1 MERPPKRPQLQLPPL
16 PLHPGRDAFSHRTRS
31 TLLVILIGVFVA
43 LVVGGVLL
51 ARSSSKPRVVT
62 IPKADRNAT
71 AALIRAAERVHFRPP
86 HAGNAGEI
94 EDQPAAAAKILTKGL
109 LGTGAQAPDFTL
121 RTPTGTPVSL
131 HALRGKAVLL
141 EFFAT
146 WCPHCNAEAPHL
158 QDLYASLPRTKVAFV
173 SVDGNSDDAP
183 SVFAYHVWYGLPFP
197 ALLDQG
203 AKTVTFPEHGPLGPV
218 SQRYGVSSWPTFY
231 VLDARGRVSWRS
243 GGEQPD
249 ELLARE
255 LRRAVPAVGRRG

>member
-1 MERPPKRPQLQLPPL
+1 MEPESKRPSIQVPRL
-16 PLHPGRDAFSHRTRS
+16 PLRPGRPAFSRRTRLIL
-31 TLLVILIGVFVA
+31 TVALLVVFA
-43 LVVGGVLL
+43 GIVVGGALL

-71 AALIRAAERVHFRPP
+71 PALIRAAEEVRFRPP
-86 HAGNAGEI
+86 GLAGVGQI
-94 EDQPAAAAKILTKGL
+94 EDEPASAAKLMTSGL
-109 LGTGAQAPDFTL
+109 LAVGAQAPEFTL

-146 WCPHCNAEAPHL
+146 WCPHCNAEASHL
-158 QDLYASLPRTKVAFV
+158 RDLYARLPRAKVAFV

-203 AKTVTFPEHGPLGPV
+203 ARTVTYPEHGPIGPV
-218 SQRYGVSSWPTFY
+218 SRAYGVSAWPTFY
-231 VLDARGRVSWRS
+231 ILDPRGRVTWRS
-243 GGEQPD
+243 AGEQPD
-249 ELLARE
+249 ALLAQE
-255 LRRAVPAVGRRG
+255 LRRATG